1 MNRKITREEAIKIIY
16 SMDIRNDYNIEF
28 VQAYLEHFSDEDS
41 EDLKFSIEAI
51 DVNYLNKTILDILA
65 NLETIDKK
73 IEENSKTWKLN
84 RIAKIDLSILRV
96 ALAEILY
103 NDLIPNATSIN
114 EAVKISK
121 KYSADESYKFI
132 NGILGSVCRSLE
144 A

>member
-1 MNRKITREEAIKIIY
+1 
-16 SMDIRNDYNIEF
+16 MDIGNAYDIKLVQDY
-28 VQAYLEHFSDEDS
+28 LDHFSNEDS
-41 EDLKFSIEAI
+41 DDLTFNIEAI
-51 DVNYLNKTILDILA
+51 DINYLNKTTLDIIN

-73 IEENSKTWKLN
+73 IEDNSKTWKIN

-103 NDLIPNATSIN
+103 NELIPNATSIN

-132 NGILGSVCRSLE
+132 NGILGSVCRSL
-144 A
+144 

>member
-16 SMDIRNDYNIEF
+16 SMDIGNDYNIKF
-28 VQAYLEHFSDEDS
+28 VQDYLEHFSDEDS
-41 EDLKFSIEAI
+41 EDLIFNIEDI
-51 DVNYLNKTILDILA
+51 DINYLNKTIIDILA
-65 NLETIDKK
+65 NLEVIDKK
-73 IEENSKTWKLN
+73 IEDNSKMWKLN

-103 NDLIPNATSIN
+103 NNLIPNATSIN
-114 EAVKISK
+114 ESVKISK

>member
-1 MNRKITREEAIKIIY
+1 MNRKITREEAIKILY
-16 SMDIRNDYNIEF
+16 SMDIGNAYDIKF
-28 VQAYLEHFSDEDS
+28 VQDYLDHFSNEDS
-41 EDLKFSIEAI
+41 DDLTFNIEAI
-51 DVNYLNKTILDILA
+51 DINYLNKTILDIIN

-73 IEENSKTWKLN
+73 IEDNSKTWKIN

-103 NDLIPNATSIN
+103 NELIPNATSIN

-132 NGILGSVCRSLE
+132 NGILGSVCRSL
-144 A
+144 

>member
-1 MNRKITREEAIKIIY
+1 MNRKITREEAIKILY
-16 SMDIRNDYNIEF
+16 SMDIGNAYDIKLVQDY
-28 VQAYLEHFSDEDS
+28 LDHFSNEDS
-41 EDLKFSIEAI
+41 DDLTFNIEAI
-51 DVNYLNKTILDILA
+51 DINYLNKTTLDIIN

-73 IEENSKTWKLN
+73 IEDNSKTWKIN

-103 NDLIPNATSIN
+103 NELIPNATSIN

-132 NGILGSVCRSLE
+132 NGILGSVCRSL
-144 A
+144 

>member
-1 MNRKITREEAIKIIY
+1 MNRKITREEAIKILY
-16 SMDIRNDYNIEF
+16 SMDIGNVYDIKF
-28 VQAYLEHFSDEDS
+28 VQDYLDHFANEDS
-41 EDLKFSIEAI
+41 DDLTFNIEAI
-51 DVNYLNKTILDILA
+51 DINYLDKTVLDIIN

-73 IEENSKTWKLN
+73 IEDNSKTWKIN

-103 NDLIPNATSIN
+103 NELIPNATSIN

-132 NGILGSVCRSLE
+132 NGILGSVCRSL
-144 A
+144 

>member
-1 MNRKITREEAIKIIY
+1 MNRKITREEAIKILY
-16 SMDIRNDYNIEF
+16 SMDIGNVYDIKF
-28 VQAYLEHFSDEDS
+28 VQEYLDHFANEDS
-41 EDLKFSIEAI
+41 DDLTFNIEAI
-51 DVNYLNKTILDILA
+51 DINYLDKTVLDIIN

-73 IEENSKTWKLN
+73 IEDNSKTWKIN

-103 NDLIPNATSIN
+103 NELIPNATSIN

-132 NGILGSVCRSLE
+132 NGILGSVCRSL
-144 A
+144 